1 MSLIRIL
8 CLSTRS
14 KDANIAV
21 VADETVYGA
30 PNLNRNQE
38 AHFMVI
44 AKMDENEVL
53 AFITGIDN
61 TLPLASLSWQFNETV
76 DGAYRFIQFNP
87 LFYSGA
93 THYAGETKDSAGVIL
108 TYADIVWEASTAKF
122 YKAIHADFIGI
133 QPGVTG
139 GWATYW
145 QVSPDFTLE
154 VSNNKVDKFIS
165 DDIITFRY
173 EDCLVEALDCVN
185 DDILCGV
192 CNNFDGLF
200 KPLSMMLQLEGFNSL
215 NWQDK
220 QTKAEVDIVESTKK
234 FCC

>member
-8 CLSTRS
+8 CLDTRS
-14 KDANIAV
+14 KDATIAV
-21 VADETVYGA
+21 VKDETVYGA
-30 PNLNRNQE
+30 PNVNRNQE

-53 AFITGIDN
+53 TFITGIDN
-61 TLPLASLSWQFNETV
+61 TTPLTSLVFQFIQSK

-87 LFYSGA
+87 AFYVGA
-93 THYAGETKDSAGVIL
+93 THYTGETKDVAGVIL
-108 TYADIVWEASTAKF
+108 TYADIVWEATTAKF
-122 YKAIHADFIGI
+122 YKAIHTDFVGI
-133 QPGVTG
+133 QPGVTV

-145 QVSPDFTLE
+145 QVNPDFTLE
-154 VSNNKVDKFIS
+154 VSNNKVDKYIS

-173 EDCLVEALDCVN
+173 EDCLVEAVDCIN

-192 CNNFDGLF
+192 CNKFEDLF